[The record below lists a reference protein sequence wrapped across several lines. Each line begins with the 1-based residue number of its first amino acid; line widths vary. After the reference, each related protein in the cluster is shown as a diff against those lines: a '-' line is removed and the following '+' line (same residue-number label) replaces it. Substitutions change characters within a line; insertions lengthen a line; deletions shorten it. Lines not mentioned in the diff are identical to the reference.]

1 METRREPEALTDQEL
16 LALYL
21 RGDVRAFEEI
31 LERYE
36 RPLLRYVLRL
46 FASRGGARELAEDIV
61 QEAFLR
67 LVREAGK
74 LGEIVRL
81 EAWLYRVARNLAVD
95 AARKEERMDR
105 RARLAASAET
115 VQGAPSPEER
125 REVDGIVA
133 EKLFGLPANQRDVLI
148 LKIQE
153 GKSYREISEIT
164 GLSTSNVG
172 YLVHHGLKGLARELQ
187 RAGVI

>member
-1 METRREPEALTDQEL
+1 MTDQEL

-21 RGDVRAFEEI
+21 RGDVRAFGEI

-46 FASRGGARELAEDIV
+46 LAPRVGARELAEDVV

-67 LVREAGK
+67 LVREAGR
-74 LGEIVRL
+74 LGEVERL

-95 AARKEERMDR
+95 AARKEVRMERR
-105 RARLAASAET
+105 QRLAASAEI
-115 VQGAPSPEER
+115 VDPPPSPAER

-133 EKLFGLPANQRDVLI
+133 EKLFGLPPNQRDVLI

-172 YLVHHGLKGLARELQ
+172 YLVHHGLKGLARELE